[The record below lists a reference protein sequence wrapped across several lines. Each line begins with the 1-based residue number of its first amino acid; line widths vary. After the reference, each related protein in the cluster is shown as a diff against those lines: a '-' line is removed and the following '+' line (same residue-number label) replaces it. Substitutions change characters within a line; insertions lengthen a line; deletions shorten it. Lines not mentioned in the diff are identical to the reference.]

1 MGLIISDTITE
12 NTMPIGK
19 AASKVVAQTAAREFQ
34 SEKPLVLMVVIT
46 AIHKPKIT
54 FILTFEI
61 LGNIAAKAL

>member
-1 MGLIISDTITE
+1 
-12 NTMPIGK
+12 MPIGK

-46 AIHKPKIT
+46 AIMDSIVTAIHKPKIT

>member
-1 MGLIISDTITE
+1 
-12 NTMPIGK
+12 MPIGK
-19 AASKVVAQTAAREFQ
+19 AASKVEAHTEARWFQ
-34 SEKPLVLMVVIT
+34 SEKLLVLMVVMTAMIDSIVT